1 MANVCARC
9 GATYPDDLDSWWGR
23 APETAGMGTQPVC
36 IALREVKGAQP
47 ASDGSIPQAVC
58 RGSLRWSP
66 TTDPTPSAPS
76 R

>member
-9 GATYPDDLDSWWGR
+9 GATYPDDLDGWWGR
-23 APETAGMGTQPVC
+23 AAETQGMGSQPVC
-36 IALREVKGAQP
+36 VALRENINAP
-47 ASDGSIPQAVC
+47 AAPDGSRPQQVC